1 MSGFLT
7 KLDVTVITPFNP
19 PSARE
24 AVCGCDFSACYTEKV
39 FADTE
44 ATGDYWKADKTS
56 FLFRKQIASDTVVFE
71 LYKKGRLVA
80 SISGSSYGDYYA
92 SFTDTNLQTGWIA
105 DWTSIFNA
113 FGGGIYNVNINY
125 TTLGTN
131 YNIESSRKFHLMPYR
146 PELAHGTVRIET
158 YQTGNIIGSNVD
170 YSLVLSDLPRGW
182 YNSIRVDGRFYASNY
197 TLERNEYFNSN
208 YRLTQN
214 NNEVKNEYSLETK
227 IIPDLLNA
235 EITQGEILANEV
247 LVTNYDLYDSRIF
260 RRKDVVPSSF
270 SEVNQIQQQGGTNF
284 IITFEDRT
292 QNTRKRNF

>member
-7 KLDVTVITPFNP
+7 TLDIKPIQPFDP

-24 AVCGCDFSACYTEKV
+24 KVCGCDFSACYTEKV
-39 FADTE
+39 FADIEGTE
-44 ATGDYWKADKTS
+44 DFWKADKTS
-56 FLFRKQIASDTVVFE
+56 FLFKKQIPSDVVIFE

-80 SISGSSYGDYYA
+80 SISDSSLGDY
-92 SFTDTNLQTGWIA
+92 FPTFIDTNLQTGWIA
-105 DWTSIFNA
+105 DWTFIFNQ
-113 FGGGIYNVNINY
+113 FGGGVYTVNINY

-131 YNIESSRKFHLMPYR
+131 YNIASSREFYLMPYR
-146 PELAHGTVRIET
+146 PELVHGTVRIET
-158 YQTGNIIGSNVD
+158 YQTGNIIGSDVD

-182 YNSIRVDGRFYASNY
+182 YNSIRVDGRFFASNY

-247 LVTNYDLYDSRIF
+247 LITNYDLYDSRIF
-260 RRKDVVPSSF
+260 RRKDVVPASF

-284 IITFEDRT
+284 IITFEDRV